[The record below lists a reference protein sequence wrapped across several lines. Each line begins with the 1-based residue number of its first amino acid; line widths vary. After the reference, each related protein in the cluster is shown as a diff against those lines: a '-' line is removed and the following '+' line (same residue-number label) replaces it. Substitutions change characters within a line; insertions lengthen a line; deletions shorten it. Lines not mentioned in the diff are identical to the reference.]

1 MGYYVNPMIMVLF
14 IVVLFGLMIWLGL
27 ELPN

>member
-1 MGYYVNPMIMVLF
+1 MGYYVNPMIIVLF
-14 IVVLFGLMIWLGL
+14 IVVLFALMIWLGL

>member
-1 MGYYVNPMIMVLF
+1 MGYYVNIGVMAIF
-14 IVVLFGLMIWLGL
+14 IVLLFALMIWLGL